1 MIIWPRASIAAG
13 VYAAQRQYLASWA
26 TPDLQRGGR
35 CQDCTHGGE
44 LSGCDVN
51 IDLLLWFHADSHQ
64 KQTMLQTRCLHSKLA
79 TSMCGLVLAQT
90 SPWGPAS
97 ISSSRCS
104 SLNHVVAGFEDDI
117 PFPITRNGIVV
128 SSPLHG
134 LPCAV
139 RALKKL
145 EVFLCKAVLSAAGV
159 HDQPNALVWLA
170 ERSLPL
176 SAVLRGDTNV
186 PDPTSPEYVKALCAA
201 KKARAERRRLV
212 FVQQEIARSLY
223 PDCSTLIQQI
233 EAQQEAE
240 EPTELPN
247 KGCIKA
253 QKPDPTFIQESNT
266 ADPAFLK
273 AVKSSAAMQKH
284 VRRIR
289 RAVAP
294 HHHKP
299 ARAFRF

>member
-1 MIIWPRASIAAG
+1 MYGLALARA
-13 VYAAQRQYLASWA
+13 
-26 TPDLQRGGR
+26 
-35 CQDCTHGGE
+35 
-44 LSGCDVN
+44 
-51 IDLLLWFHADSHQ
+51 
-64 KQTMLQTRCLHSKLA
+64 
-79 TSMCGLVLAQT
+79 

-97 ISSSRCS
+97 ISSARCS
-104 SLNHVVAGFEDDI
+104 CSNHIVANLEDDI
-117 PFPITRNGIVV
+117 PFPITRTGISRQDGDLLVV
-128 SSPLHG
+128 SSPLEG

-186 PDPTSPEYVKALCAA
+186 PDPTSPEYVEALRAA
-201 KKARAERRRLV
+201 KKARAEPRRLV

-240 EPTELPN
+240 EPTVLLN
-247 KGCIKA
+247 KGCIQA
-253 QKPDPTFIQESNT
+253 QKLDPAFIQENNT
-266 ADPAFLK
+266 ADPPFLK

-294 HHHKP
+294 HHHKT